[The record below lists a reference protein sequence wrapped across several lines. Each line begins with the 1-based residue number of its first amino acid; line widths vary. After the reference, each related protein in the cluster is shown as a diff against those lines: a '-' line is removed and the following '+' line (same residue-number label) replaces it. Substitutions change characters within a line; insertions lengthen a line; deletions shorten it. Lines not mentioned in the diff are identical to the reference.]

1 MNKLPI
7 DMLFLSAGAE
17 FLRAAE
23 KMFRESTARHIPS
36 QLSTYLCFQPHQSV
50 HHPFVN
56 KDQSTLFLTP
66 LLIFCDR
73 GILVSQDRKA
83 FVNGVLCSCPHVPPI
98 YLIQRGSMQAFARA
112 LVSFPPFVIL
122 ARPTDGGLWPMAHE
136 RGAVE

>member
-7 DMLFLSAGAE
+7 DMLFLSVSAE
-17 FLRAAE
+17 FLCAAE

-73 GILVSQDRKA
+73 EILVSQDRKA
-83 FVNGVLCSCPHVPPI
+83 YVNGVLRSCPHAPPI
-98 YLIQRGSMQAFARA
+98 YRIQRGSTQAFMRA
-112 LVSFPPFVIL
+112 PVSFPPFVVL
-122 ARPTDGGLWPMAHE
+122 ARPTDGGLRPTAYE
-136 RGAVE
+136 RGAVK